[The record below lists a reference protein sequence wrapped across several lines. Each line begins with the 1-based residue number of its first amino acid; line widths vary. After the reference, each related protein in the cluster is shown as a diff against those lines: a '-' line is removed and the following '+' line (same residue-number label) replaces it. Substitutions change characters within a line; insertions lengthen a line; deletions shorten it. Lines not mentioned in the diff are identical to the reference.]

1 MNKGQGVTYG
11 YGGYTMD
18 IFSVPV
24 YADSDTSVPVSQ
36 VNNVTDSDTS
46 IITGNYENYINTDMF
61 NNLSGSYAQTFSI
74 GFAFATILVLLTYGA
89 FKAFSL
95 VRID

>member
-18 IFSVPV
+18 LFSVPV
-24 YADSDTSVPVSQ
+24 YADSDISLSVSEVDNSA
-36 VNNVTDSDTS
+36 DDIS